1 MEEIVQEEYFE
12 KSYKNEFD
20 SLFVLNYRDPIH
32 TNISTSDYKIIEE
45 LLDELYKLELDK
57 TERTGSYGIELW
69 FRNEQGERMMVHI
82 MKDGNIAIRTKT
94 YDYIKDE
101 ENKVIKHE
109 YTDSERKYYK
119 ITSGDLDIEDIQRI
133 IDKIEDKSPE
143 PLIPEYFQV
152 SAVAYEKY
160 LEDYKVR
167 RKTDNNEMYQPLVDL
182 INNLDLI
189 EIEDVSNNSIR
200 YKFDVYGDSLEN
212 INVNVFD
219 NKEILVKYDL
229 KVKDEKEDVYHYQQH
244 TRFFHITEEGF
255 EVNDLEEY
263 FDVFTVRSFNEAVI
277 SKYNDKN
284 IEKNFNNLY
293 ITKDTEGEY
302 LEKETNNP
310 EVIKELLEIFN
321 KYDVIEY
328 DGSANYGDYHI
339 RFSNTDTL
347 EYLEINTRKDNSLTI
362 RTRTYVVNK
371 DDDEKVIKHGYITSH
386 NNYRI
391 KNSELNVD
399 AIDNIIDKI
408 E

>member
-1 MEEIVQEEYFE
+1 
-12 KSYKNEFD
+12 
-20 SLFVLNYRDPIH
+20 
-32 TNISTSDYKIIEE
+32 
-45 LLDELYKLELDK
+45 LDK

-310 EVIKELLEIFN
+310 EVIKELLEMFN

-371 DDDEKVIKHGYITSH
+371 DDDEKIIKHGYITSH

-399 AIDNIIDKI
+399 AIDNFIDKI